1 MVPVPE
7 QYVVQTF
14 YRCVSFPSYNKYNN
28 VYNGSCPFCKEG
40 KSYGKKTRFF
50 YLPEKEL
57 TYCHNCGYSRK
68 TFNFILD
75 VTGKPFNEVINEIKN
90 LDYSEVPDKQEKEE
104 VKQVNKSLPDDCI
117 NLTDKNQLE
126 FHKNNPIVNVCLNFI
141 KSRRLNTAINKPIT
155 YYLSLVDKVHKNRLI
170 LPFYDSNGDIIFY
183 QTRTLLEKDSYE
195 KPKYLSKV
203 GAEKSLYGV
212 HNLDLFHDNVYI
224 FEGPIDSFFIKNGLA
239 VCGIQEE
246 TNRTFN
252 ELQSKQITQLTTFK
266 KIWCLDNQ
274 WNDNASLKK
283 SSILVDSGEHVFIW
297 PEAFKN
303 YKDLNELC
311 IKFNRDSI
319 NPELI
324 IKNTYSGLKA
334 KILLTNIKNKRQT

>member
-1 MVPVPE
+1 MIPVPE

-14 YRCVSFPSYNKYNN
+14 YKCVSFPSFNKYTN

-50 YLPEKEL
+50 YLPKKEL
-57 TYCHNCGYSRK
+57 AYCHNCGYSK
-68 TFNFILD
+68 KAFNFVLD
-75 VTGKPFNEVINEIKN
+75 VTGKPFNEIIAEIKA
-90 LDYSEVPDKQEKEE
+90 LDTSVVPIVEEKKEAN
-104 VKQVNKSLPDDCI
+104 QVNKSLPDDCI

-126 FHKNNPIVNVCLNFI
+126 FHKDNPIVNVCLKFI
-141 KSRRLNTAINKPIT
+141 KDRKLNEAINKPIT

-170 LPFYDSNGDIIFY
+170 LPFYDANGDIIFY
-183 QTRTLLEKDSYE
+183 QTRTLLEKDSFQ

-212 HNLDLFHDNVYI
+212 HNLDLFHDYVYI
-224 FEGPIDSFFIKNGLA
+224 FEGPIDSYFIKNGLA
-239 VCGIQEE
+239 VCGIQEDS
-246 TNRTFN
+246 NRTFN
-252 ELQSKQITQLTTFK
+252 DLQQKQLAQLTTFK
-266 KIWCLDNQ
+266 KVWCLDNQ

-283 SSILVDSGEHVFIW
+283 SISLVDNNELVFIW
-297 PEAFKN
+297 PEMFKT
-303 YKDLNELC
+303 YKDLNEVC
-311 IKFNRDSI
+311 IKFNLNSI
-319 NPELI
+319 NPELV